1 MALVCTA
8 VVFVAAIII
17 GVTCT
22 LRSKEKMK
30 TRKYKEKERID
41 AGKGFTCWYCG
52 SFKISC
58 FFSKRF
64 ESTDFELSV

>member
-1 MALVCTA
+1 MEKIVALVCTA

-41 AGKGFTCWYCG
+41 AGKWFICVLKAKVPLKFYN
-52 SFKISC
+52 
-58 FFSKRF
+58 FS
-64 ESTDFELSV
+64 

>member
-8 VVFVAAIII
+8 VVFVAAVII

-41 AGKGFTCWYCG
+41 AGKWFT
-52 SFKISC
+52 
-58 FFSKRF
+58 FFLQCTLCSLKF
-64 ESTDFELSV
+64 FALNMVIH

>member
-41 AGKGFTCWYCG
+41 AGKR
-52 SFKISC
+52 
-58 FFSKRF
+58 FFCTL
-64 ESTDFELSV
+64 EVELKFYNFC